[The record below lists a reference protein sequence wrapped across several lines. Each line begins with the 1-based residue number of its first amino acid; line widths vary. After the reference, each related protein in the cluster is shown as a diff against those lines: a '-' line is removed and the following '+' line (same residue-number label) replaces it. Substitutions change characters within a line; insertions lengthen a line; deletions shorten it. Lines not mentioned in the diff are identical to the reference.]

1 MEIVI
6 TDGFT
11 LNPGDLNWKGI
22 EALGRVQY
30 YDRTT
35 AAETIERCYNANIII
50 SNKTVISKVVL
61 DACTDLKLIAVTAT
75 GYNNVDIVAAKEKGI
90 TVCNVPGY
98 GPFSVA
104 QHAFALLLELTNH
117 VGLNAASVHKG
128 GWQQS
133 IDYCYTLKP
142 IMELKEKV
150 IGIIGLGTIGSKMAV
165 MAQAFG
171 MKVIYNGGR
180 QKVAGAV
187 EVSQHQLFMESD
199 VISLHCPLTK
209 DNKGFVNKELL
220 GLVKP
225 TALLVNTARGAL
237 INEKHLAQML
247 QQKQLAGAA
256 LDVLT
261 QEPPEKDN
269 PLTGLD
275 NCIITAHNAWLS
287 GEARGRIM
295 QMTAENIDAFVKGK
309 PVHVVGQ

>member
-11 LNPGDLNWKGI
+11 LNPGDLSWQGI
-22 EALGRVQY
+22 EALGTVKHF
-30 YDRTT
+30 DRTA
-35 AAETIERCYNANIII
+35 AAETISRCYNATVIIT
-50 SNKTVISKVVL
+50 NKTVISREVM
-61 DACTDLKLIAVTAT
+61 DACSNLKLVSVSAT
-75 GYNNVDIVAAKEKGI
+75 GYNNVDVVAAKEKGI

-117 VGLNAASVHKG
+117 VGTNAASVHNG

-142 IMELKEKV
+142 IMELKDKV
-150 IGIIGLGTIGSKMAV
+150 MGIIGMGTIGSKMAV

-180 QKVAGAV
+180 QKVDGAV

-225 TALLVNTARGAL
+225 TTLLVNTARGAL

-275 NCIITAHNAWLS
+275 NCIITPHNAWLS
-287 GEARGRIM
+287 GEARKRIM
-295 QMTAENIDAFVKGK
+295 QMTEENIAAFVRGK
-309 PVHVVGQ
+309 PVHVVG

>member
-11 LNPGDLNWKGI
+11 LNPGDLSWEEI
-22 EALGRVQY
+22 EAHGNVKY
-30 YDRTT
+30 FDRTA
-35 AAETIERCYNANIII
+35 AAETISRCYNARVIIT
-50 SNKTVISKVVL
+50 NKTVINKDVM
-61 DACTDLKLIAVTAT
+61 DACTNLKLVTVSAT
-75 GYNNVDIVAAKEKGI
+75 GYNNVDIAAAKEKGI
-90 TVCNVPGY
+90 MVCNVPGY

-104 QHAFALLLELTNH
+104 QHAFSLLLELTNH
-117 VGLNAASVHKG
+117 VGMNSASVHNG

-142 IMELKEKV
+142 IMELKDKV
-150 IGIIGLGTIGSKMAV
+150 MGIIGLGTIGSKMAA

-171 MKVIYNGGR
+171 MNVIYNGGR
-180 QKVAGAV
+180 QKVDGAV
-187 EVSQHQLFMESD
+187 AVSQHQLFMESD

-209 DNKGFVNKELL
+209 ENKGFVNKELL
-220 GLVKP
+220 ELVKP
-225 TALLVNTARGAL
+225 TALLINTARGAL

-269 PLTGLD
+269 PLTGID
-275 NCIITAHNAWLS
+275 NCIITPHNAWLS
-287 GEARGRIM
+287 GEARNRIM
-295 QMTAENIDAFVKGK
+295 KMTAENIAAFVKGA
-309 PVHVVGQ
+309 PVHIVG

>member
-1 MEIVI
+1 MEIVV

-11 LNPGDLNWKGI
+11 LNPGDLYWKSV
-22 EALGRVQY
+22 EALGNLKY
-30 YDRTT
+30 YDRTA
-35 AAETIERCYNANIII
+35 AAETIGRCYNANVII
-50 SNKTVISKVVL
+50 SNKTIISKDVM
-61 DACTDLKLIAVTAT
+61 DACTNLQLVAVSAT
-75 GYNNVDIVAAKEKGI
+75 GYNNVDIAAAKSKGI

-117 VGLNAASVHKG
+117 VGINAASVHNG

-142 IMELKEKV
+142 IMELKDKV
-150 IGIIGLGTIGSKMAV
+150 MGIIGLGTIGSKMAV

-180 QKVAGAV
+180 QKVDGAI

-220 GLVKP
+220 ELVKP

-269 PLTGLD
+269 PLTGLE
-275 NCIITAHNAWLS
+275 NCMITAHNAWLS
-287 GEARGRIM
+287 GEARRRIM
-295 QMTAENIDAFVKGK
+295 QMTAANIAAFLKGE
-309 PVHVVGQ
+309 PVHVVG